1 MRCLPFAAA
10 AVAAL
15 LLAASCSRRGPAGER
30 FSVEVMNASTPVK
43 DQGRSDGCWAYAMLS
58 AIETEHIM
66 RGDSVHLSV
75 AYALR
80 SAVADGFR
88 RSYLGGGADTVALRG
103 TAMTLISTIAAHGI
117 VPYDAYG
124 RGDAQAAAVAA
135 RQAGRMAASAV
146 RRRTGLAAAERQLGA
161 MLDETMGPV
170 PARVFMLGAEYTP
183 QEFARSV
190 CAPGEYVALTSF
202 THHPFYADFA
212 LEVADNSGREPF
224 FNVPIDT
231 LMTRLE
237 RAVRAGRGVCWEGDV
252 TEPGFSFGRGGGP
265 TARGRGHGAVR
276 PAGGFRALP
285 YHRRPLHG
293 RGGAGAR
300 RPWRAFLHHE
310 KLVGHGQPLRR
321 HGLHGRELPQAKD
334 RCRGHAGRRGAL
346 TRAREG
352 ALWAQTH

>member
-10 AVAAL
+10 TVAAL
-15 LLAASCSRRGPAGER
+15 LLAAACSRRGPAGER

-66 RGDSVHLSV
+66 RGDSVSLSV

-135 RQAGRMAASAV
+135 RLAGRMAASAV

-252 TEPGFSFGRGGGP
+252 TEPGFSFGRGVARLPEGEATGQADRQAAFERFL
-265 TARGRGHGAVR
+265 TTDDHCMAVVGLARDARGELFYIMKNSWGTGNPYGGMVYMAESYLRLKTVAVVM
-276 PAGGFRALP
+276 PADV
-285 YHRRPLHG
+285 
-293 RGGAGAR
+293 AR
-300 RPWRAFLHHE
+300 
-310 KLVGHGQPLRR
+310 
-321 HGLHGRELPQAKD
+321 
-334 RCRGHAGRRGAL
+334 
-346 TRAREG
+346 
-352 ALWAQTH
+352 

>member
-1 MRCLPFAAA
+1 
-10 AVAAL
+10 
-15 LLAASCSRRGPAGER
+15 
-30 FSVEVMNASTPVK
+30 
-43 DQGRSDGCWAYAMLS
+43 
-58 AIETEHIM
+58 
-66 RGDSVHLSV
+66 
-75 AYALR
+75 
-80 SAVADGFR
+80 
-88 RSYLGGGADTVALRG
+88 
-103 TAMTLISTIAAHGI
+103 MTLISTIAAHGI

-135 RQAGRMAASAV
+135 RLAGRMAASAV

-252 TEPGFSFGRGGGP
+252 TEPGFSFGRGVARLPEGEATGQADRQAAFERFL
-265 TARGRGHGAVR
+265 TTDDHCMAVVGLARDARGELFYIMKNSWGTGNPYGGMVYMAESYLRLKTVAVVM
-276 PAGGFRALP
+276 PADV
-285 YHRRPLHG
+285 
-293 RGGAGAR
+293 AR
-300 RPWRAFLHHE
+300 
-310 KLVGHGQPLRR
+310 
-321 HGLHGRELPQAKD
+321 
-334 RCRGHAGRRGAL
+334 
-346 TRAREG
+346 
-352 ALWAQTH
+352 